1 MHSKRG
7 SHASNAQSS
16 AESRAVLSAAGPAHP
31 GRPARRIL
39 SWLRPSALLPILL
52 APAVPYGGQAAIEG
66 VLMKGKAHAALAMRR
81 RSGRIELLER
91 EVISRFPGLVNVPFV
106 RGTLILVDM
115 MLLGM
120 WALRESGKRYEI
132 DMTAAEE
139 ERLLQKRAAEGD
151 ADAKAQLE
159 RNQASAEAALQEPP
173 AAAESP
179 EREGAVVKQQF
190 TPGEIAMLVISLA
203 ISLTMFKVLPAIAAT
218 YISGWLGI
226 AGIVAHKARLGF
238 EVGYSAD
245 PSFSLQLIVNT
256 IEGLIKFGIFV
267 GYVWLIGRMADV
279 KRLFEYHG
287 AEHIV
292 INAYEDDPK
301 NQDMKFIQSHGV
313 AHPRCGTSFIAIMI
327 LLSIL
332 LFTVIDWAVVTYLP
346 QFTDPVRNI
355 PWWYIRWPLRIIGV
369 IPLSGISFEV
379 IRSAFRYFGNPL
391 VRPLLKFG
399 MLFQVLTVRRPS
411 DDQVEVSL
419 TSFNRVR
426 ELTEGNS

>member
-1 MHSKRG
+1 MHMKRG
-7 SHASNAQSS
+7 SHASTAQSS
-16 AESRAVLSAAGPAHP
+16 AESRALHTAPRRRPLTALSA
-31 GRPARRIL
+31 
-39 SWLRPSALLPILL
+39 WLRPASLIPMLL

-91 EVISRFPGLVNVPFV
+91 EVVSRFPGLVNVPFV
-106 RGTLILVDM
+106 RGTLILMDM
-115 MLLGM
+115 MLLGF

-132 DMTAAEE
+132 DMVAAEE
-139 ERLLQKRAAEGD
+139 EKLLETRAAAGD
-151 ADAKAQLE
+151 ADASARLAQNRAE
-159 RNQASAEAALQEPP
+159 AQAKSEADAAAEAAAR
-173 AAAESP
+173 AAGKGPS
-179 EREGAVVKQQF
+179 GQTSF
-190 TPGEIAMLVISLA
+190 SGGEIAMLSISLL

-218 YISGWLGI
+218 YISGWMGI
-226 AGIVAHKARLGF
+226 AGIVAHKARIGF
-238 EVGYSAD
+238 EVGYAAA

-267 GYVWLIGRMADV
+267 GYVWLIGRMPDV

-301 NQDMKFIQSHGV
+301 NQEMKFIQSHGV

-327 LLSIL
+327 LLSII

-355 PWWYIRWPLRIIGV
+355 PLWYIRWPLRIIGI
-369 IPLSGISFEV
+369 IPLSGLSYEV
-379 IRSAFRYFGNPL
+379 IRSAFRYFGNPF

-399 MLFQVLTVRRPS
+399 MLFQVLTVRRPA

-419 TSFNRVR
+419 ASFNRVKD
-426 ELTEGNS
+426 LTEGQVNS